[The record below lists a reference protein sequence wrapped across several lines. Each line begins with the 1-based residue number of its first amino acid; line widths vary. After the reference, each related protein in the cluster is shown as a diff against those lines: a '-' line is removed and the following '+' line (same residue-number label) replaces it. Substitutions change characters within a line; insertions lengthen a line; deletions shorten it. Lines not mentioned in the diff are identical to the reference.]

1 MEYKLT
7 EREREVL
14 ILKYGINDNKIKTL
28 DEIGKILDINRE
40 RVYQIEEKALR
51 KICLMRGEN
60 YERRFN

>member
-40 RVYQIEEKALR
+40 RVHQIGKKALR
-51 KICLMRGEN
+51 KMCLMRGEN